1 MGRALRKASHA
12 GGGRDGGAQPGD
24 DGATDLEAVHAQSPA
39 RALPAA
45 GDEPDAGR
53 LGSPGPHRPRRL
65 RRAVP
70 APLATRHADRARG
83 VRTPAAP
90 GAARSLRASGHRVP
104 GRAHPAMK
112 LYYFS
117 EMPHHE
123 FPDEEGE
130 KYPSLRLVFPNR
142 FFRPERAHANYQRYL
157 DEYELAD
164 QVGFDGLMLN
174 EHHSTP
180 SCVNVGV
187 NMTAAVLGR
196 ITKRAKLLLLGNILP
211 IEDNPVRLAEQIAL
225 VDLISGGRVLSG
237 FVRGVGVET
246 WWSNTNPVHNRERF
260 EECHDLILKCWTDP
274 GPFRWEGKHYH
285 FRHVNPWCLPLQ
297 KPHPPIWIPGTASPE
312 TAIWA
317 GRRGYTYVPFLVPFD
332 IARQLFDFYRQGAAE
347 AGRTVTVENLGFLI
361 CAVTADTKAKALE
374 AGRHFVWRMGPTLRA
389 PVEWFAP
396 VGMRSRA
403 GSQFA
408 LRARP
413 RSLASMSYEELVDEH
428 FIIAGTPDEVAD
440 RFALVRRELGIG
452 HLLLEAQESRMDH
465 PTTMRSIELMGAKVI
480 PAIASL

>member
-1 MGRALRKASHA
+1 
-12 GGGRDGGAQPGD
+12 
-24 DGATDLEAVHAQSPA
+24 
-39 RALPAA
+39 
-45 GDEPDAGR
+45 
-53 LGSPGPHRPRRL
+53 
-65 RRAVP
+65 
-70 APLATRHADRARG
+70 
-83 VRTPAAP
+83 
-90 GAARSLRASGHRVP
+90 
-104 GRAHPAMK
+104 MK

-123 FPDEEGE
+123 FPDEEGL
-130 KYPSLRLVFPNR
+130 KYPSLRLEFPNR
-142 FFRPERAHANYQRYL
+142 FFNPAIAASNYQRYL
-157 DEYELAD
+157 DEYEFAD
-164 QVGFDGLMLN
+164 QAGFDGLMIN

-196 ITKRAKLLLLGNILP
+196 ITRRAKILLLGNILP
-211 IEDNPVRLAEQIAL
+211 IEDNPVRMAEQIAMA
-225 VDLISGGRVLSG
+225 DLISGGRVLSG

-246 WWSNTNPVHNRERF
+246 WWANTNPVHNRERF
-260 EECHDLILKCWTDP
+260 EECHDLVLKCWTDP

-297 KPHPPIWIPGTASPE
+297 KPHPPIWVPGTASPE

-317 GRRGYTYVPFLVPFD
+317 GQRGYTYVPFLVPFD
-332 IARQLFDFYRQGAAE
+332 IARELFDYYRQGAAL
-347 AGRTVTVENLGFLI
+347 AGRTVTPDNLGFLI
-361 CAVTADTKAKALE
+361 CAVTADTRAKALE

-389 PVEWFAP
+389 PMEFMSP

-403 GSQFA
+403 GNQFA

-413 RSLASMSYEELVDEH
+413 RSLAAMSYEELIAEH
-428 FIIAGTPDEVAD
+428 FIIASTPDEVAD
-440 RFALVRRELGIG
+440 RFAYIQKELGIG

-480 PAIASL
+480 PTMGSIA